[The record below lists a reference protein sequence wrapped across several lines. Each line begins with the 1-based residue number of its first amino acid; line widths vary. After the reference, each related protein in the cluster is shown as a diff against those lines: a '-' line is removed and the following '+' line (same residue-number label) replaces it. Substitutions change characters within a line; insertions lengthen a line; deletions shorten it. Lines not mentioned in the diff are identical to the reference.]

1 MNDLKQRMINFLLAN
16 ANPSIKARIKSEILN
31 NLTQDEADLYQ
42 GQIMQE
48 KTINHIISIQ
58 KENGWIG
65 EYLHGGIDPSGK
77 SVSQEGAEGAIKY
90 LGEKAIQKDTP
101 LLKNAIFALVN
112 TPLNHPCYRT
122 GGHIYDEFQYAAFGM
137 NIINCACI
145 ARAGYDDIIDIT
157 PQIQLS
163 LDSFKR
169 VLEVDS
175 VLDIS
180 RPIRKGKQRVF
191 NDNEKW
197 PCRYHHDILAHT
209 NTWKDE
215 ANIKMLADSFTKMM
229 KRDNEEL
236 IGYVPA
242 VWLGNHAVGAMGG
255 YPSQGLS
262 IKSTCLLPS
271 PISIPNRDIPEY
283 YHLEYIEWMARCG
296 VVKYIPELQ
305 QAVDEIK
312 NSIDDN
318 GICTLPVHDRI
329 FTAWGPYSG
338 LQLEIDWKSKIR
350 RDCDI
355 TFRALLIIYYS
366 EKSF

>member
-1 MNDLKQRMINFLLAN
+1 MNDIKQKMIDFLLAN

-31 NLTQDEADLYQ
+31 KLSKDESDLYQ
-42 GQIMQE
+42 RQIMQE
-48 KTINHIISIQ
+48 KIINHIIAHQ

-65 EYLHGGIDPSGK
+65 EGLHGGIDKSGK
-77 SVSQEGAEGAIKY
+77 SVSQEGAVKY
-90 LGEKAIQKDTP
+90 LAEKAIQKDTP
-101 LLKNAIFALVN
+101 LLKNAITAFLN
-112 TPLNHPCYRT
+112 TPLNNPCYGTR
-122 GGHIYDEFQYAAFGM
+122 GHIYDEFSYAAFGM

-175 VLDIS
+175 VFDIS
-180 RPIRKGKQRVF
+180 RPIRKGKLRVF
-191 NDNEKW
+191 NENEKW

-209 NTWKDE
+209 NTWKNE
-215 ANIKMLADSFTKMM
+215 VNIKILADSFIKMM
-229 KRDNEEL
+229 KRDNKEL

-242 VWLGNHAVGAMGG
+242 VWLGNHAVGALGG
-255 YPSQGLS
+255 YPSQGLT

-271 PISIPNRDIPEY
+271 PISIPYRDKPEY
-283 YHLEYIEWMARCG
+283 YNLEYIEWMARCG

-305 QAVDEIK
+305 QAVGEIE

-318 GICTLPVHDRI
+318 GICILPIHDEI
-329 FTAWGPYSG
+329 FTGWGPYAG

-355 TFRALLIIYYS
+355 TFRALLIIHYFEQS
-366 EKSF
+366 L